1 MPNKGVDM
9 LTHTRILRLNKAGL
23 PLQWLSREEAATVLV
38 KGLVVWSLGES
49 AVTIR
54 GGINRFGLRSILA
67 IPTIIA
73 TDGDIKHTD
82 HHVPAVCNRLLF
94 RRDCNLCMY
103 CGDKFPVE
111 LLTRD
116 HIQPRSRGGSES
128 WTNLVTACRRCN
140 QRKGNSTPEEANM
153 PLIAV
158 PFKPNKMEYLALANR
173 NILADQM
180 SFLRSGFSKHM
191 RWN

>member
-1 MPNKGVDM
+1 M
-9 LTHTRILRLNKAGL
+9 LTQTRILRLNKAGL
-23 PLQWLSREEAATVLV
+23 PLQWLSREEAATLLV
-38 KGLVVWSLGES
+38 KGLIVWSLGES

-54 GGINRFGLRSILA
+54 GGINRLGLRSELH

-73 TDGDIKHTD
+73 TDGDIKHND

-111 LLTRD
+111 MLTRD
-116 HIQPRSRGGSES
+116 HILPHSRGGSEN

-140 QRKGNSTPEEANM
+140 QRKGNCTPEEANM
-153 PLIAV
+153 PLLAV

-180 SFLRSGFSKHM
+180 SFLRSGFSKNM